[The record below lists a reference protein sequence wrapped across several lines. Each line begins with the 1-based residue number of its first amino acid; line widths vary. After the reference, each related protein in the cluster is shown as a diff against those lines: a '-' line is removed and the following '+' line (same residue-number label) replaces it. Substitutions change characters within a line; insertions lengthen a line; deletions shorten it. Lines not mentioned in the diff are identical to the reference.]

1 MFEDRDQR
9 IDLIVLVLTVVTIF
23 LGLSLVS
30 YDPADPLF
38 GAVFPVNLLY
48 EPDPLV
54 YPPSETVG
62 NWCGQMGATVAD
74 LLLTAIGWGSY
85 FFVGSMAFLIV
96 TLFFRRPMEA
106 PFSRIIGW
114 ALCLIGF
121 VTLVSM
127 LSPASWQGP
136 VIGPG
141 GYLGALGE
149 GILHRNF
156 ARIGGFILATSV
168 VAAGVLLWTD
178 YLLLQLLTVVSLGAF
193 DRFNARRK
201 RAAEIETPSRRRRER
216 DGLSVRIQGKQVDE
230 DDEGEYADDE
240 FDEYDD
246 YDDEEFDLEDE
257 EEADEPN
264 QGQDDKKSQ
273 EFVPAAKKALRG
285 LIGRKS
291 NKSLVEK
298 EPEDERQEVIA
309 QLEEASLTKET
320 SDYDLPTVEMLQES
334 EEFSFDDQ
342 KKEVRRKA
350 RILEKT
356 FRDFGFKIRVVEVET
371 GPVIAQYEI
380 ELEAGLRLSKITS
393 LADDLAIALRAP
405 SVRIVAPIP
414 GKNTVGIEV
423 PNQQRQTVRLRDV
436 MEETDSRL
444 KKMQIPLFLGKDV
457 SGNALSVD
465 LATLPHLLIAG
476 RTGTGKSVCLNAI
489 ISSILMTRRPDE
501 VRMLMI
507 DPKMVE
513 LSGYKTLPHLMHPVV
528 TDMRKAE
535 ALLAW
540 AVDKMEERYQLLAK
554 AGVRHISAYNQL
566 GEEELMKTFEPED
579 EEERISVP
587 LQLPYIVIVA
597 DEMADLMMTSGK
609 EVEQHIIRLAQKSRA
624 VGIHLIL
631 ATQKP
636 TVDVITGLIKSNLP
650 ARICFQV
657 ASRTDSRVVLDEMG
671 ADKLLGNGDLLFLW
685 PGTSTLLRGQGTF
698 VDDNEIRDIVDYVS
712 TGEQN
717 FVNELVHLKVE
728 DPNAPGD
735 AMSNRNDDLYDGAVE
750 VVIREGRGSVSLLQR
765 NLGIGYGRA
774 ARMIDWMAEDG
785 IVGAYA
791 GSQARE
797 VLITM
802 ADWQQSKGAADEQDE
817 PPELPGSKASN
828 RIVPDEMPLDD
839 EFEEEDDED
848 ENVSGDYD
856 EDTFDEADE
865 YEGEDFEAEEYE
877 YDEDA
882 IEDGDVEEFDDEP
895 EEFDV
900 EVIEHVDVK
909 PSSRRPHFSTGKKSR
924 R

>member
-9 IDLIVLVLTVVTIF
+9 IDLIVLGLAVLTIF

-30 YDPADPLF
+30 YDPADPLY
-38 GAVFPVNLLY
+38 GAVFPINQLY

-54 YPPSETVG
+54 YPPSKTVS

-74 LLLTAIGWGSY
+74 LLLTSIGWGAY
-85 FFVGSMAFLIV
+85 FLVGSLGV
-96 TLFFRRPMEA
+96 LVVSLFFRRPIEA

-121 VTLVSM
+121 VTIVSM
-127 LSPASWQGP
+127 LSPTAWNGP

-178 YLLLQLLTVVSLGAF
+178 YLLFQLLTVVSLGAF
-193 DRFNARRK
+193 DRMAARRK
-201 RAAEIETPSRRRRER
+201 RAAEIEEPSRRRKGR
-216 DGLSVRIQGKQVDE
+216 DGFSVRIQGKQIDE
-230 DDEGEYADDE
+230 DFESEYSDE
-240 FDEYDD
+240 EYDD
-246 YDDEEFDLEDE
+246 YDYEYEDDEHGLDEED
-257 EEADEPN
+257 ADESD
-264 QGQDDKKSQ
+264 QGHDGKKSQ

-291 NKSLVEK
+291 NKLRVEK

-320 SDYDLPTVEMLQES
+320 SDYDLPTLDMLQES
-334 EEFSFDDQ
+334 EEFSFEDQ

-423 PNQQRQTVRLRDV
+423 PNQQRQTVTLRDV
-436 MEETDSRL
+436 IEETDARL

-457 SGNALSVD
+457 SGNALTVD

-540 AVDKMEERYQLLAK
+540 AVDKMEERYQLLAQ

-579 EEERISVP
+579 DEERISVP

-698 VDDNEIRDIVDYVS
+698 VDDHEIRDIVDYVS

-728 DPNAPGD
+728 DPNKPDGG
-735 AMSNRNDDLYDGAVE
+735 MSNRNDDLYDGAVE

-802 ADWQQSKGAADEQDE
+802 ADWQQSKGGSDEVI
-817 PPELPGSKASN
+817 PPEPQRKKASN
-828 RIVPDEMPLDD
+828 RIVPDELAFDESEEDELEEGEVDD
-839 EFEEEDDED
+839 EYAED
-848 ENVSGDYD
+848 EYGDS
-856 EDTFDEADE
+856 EE
-865 YEGEDFEAEEYE
+865 YEGEDFEGEEYE

-882 IEDGDVEEFDDEP
+882 LEEEDDAEEFADEP
-895 EEFDV
+895 DEYDV
-900 EVIEHVDVK
+900 EVVENVEVK
-909 PSSRRPHFSTGKKSR
+909 PSKRRPHFLLGKKSR